1 MIRVVL
7 ADDTADL
14 RLLVR
19 LTLEGDGRFEVVGD
33 AANGLEAMELLER
46 EHPDVIVL
54 DMGMPEMDG
63 LEVLAEMN
71 NRGMTSKVLA
81 LSGFNGGVQEKATA
95 LGADD
100 FIRKGSTALGEI
112 VPRIIA
118 LCDAA

>member
-46 EHPDVIVL
+46 EHPDVLVL

-63 LEVLAEMN
+63 LQVLAEMN
-71 NRGMTSKVLA
+71 SRGMTSKVLA
-81 LSGFNGGVQEKATA
+81 LSGFNGGVEAKATA
-95 LGADD
+95 LGAGDYL
-100 FIRKGSTALGEI
+100 RKGTTALSEI

-118 LCDAA
+118 LCAA